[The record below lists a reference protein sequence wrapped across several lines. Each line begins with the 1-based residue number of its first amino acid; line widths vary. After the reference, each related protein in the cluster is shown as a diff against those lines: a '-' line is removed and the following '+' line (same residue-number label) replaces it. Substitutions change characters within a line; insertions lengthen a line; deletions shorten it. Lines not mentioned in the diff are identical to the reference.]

1 MNNLKTS
8 MGKQIK
14 ILAEVEKIWILYDLD
29 SNGSLSF
36 DEIKVYLQEMSHS
49 KALTEQDLKS
59 LFSDIDTNN
68 DNQINK
74 AEMSS
79 FIENCM
85 DNDKNFG
92 IYSISEL

>member
-1 MNNLKTS
+1 MNKIKTS

-14 ILAEVEKIWILYDLD
+14 ICAEVEKIWILYDLD

-36 DEIKVYLQEMSHS
+36 DEVKVYLQEMSHNILS
-49 KALTEQDLKS
+49 EQELKS
-59 LFSDIDTNN
+59 LFTAIDTNN
-68 DNQINK
+68 DNSINK
-74 AEMSS
+74 EEMST

-92 IYSISEL
+92 FYSISEL